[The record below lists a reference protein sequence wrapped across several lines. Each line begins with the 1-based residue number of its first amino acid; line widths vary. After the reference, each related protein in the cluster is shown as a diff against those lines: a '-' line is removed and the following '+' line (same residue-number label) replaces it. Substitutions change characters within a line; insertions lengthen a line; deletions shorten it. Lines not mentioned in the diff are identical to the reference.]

1 MVTIRFPSNVKTG
14 GSNTRLNSQPQLLRL
29 KSGEVKMFASAATM
43 GKSCDLK
50 SKGKLEAHPDWFQAV
65 GEMAAGE
72 LYPLIAKL
80 ECFTDESI
88 DLRPGKPT
96 MIGSEYQNSGRSLK
110 SVRIAW
116 DNQDANGKCRV
127 LISVPGQV
135 ISAMPMLWVRGMAM
149 QIVLAGLKCTRF
161 DATIDDY
168 GKRLNFST
176 LAESLLDGNYSKF
189 RTWNFQYSSKGGISF
204 KLGSRE
210 SPRSTT
216 MYDKA
221 IESEGKINA
230 YRIETKFGGKVA
242 HDVLLGWLMID
253 PDELG
258 ASWED
263 ESAKYLAQSVV
274 GSIDFRDRQLKPDE
288 KNLKRIPRLGWW
300 QEFVTLIEGELYHT
314 APVATPTL
322 QKKSNWHINQAFRS
336 LICAMKGFGDRG
348 QEWLEYRLKMA
359 EITLKP
365 VHLHQIEQFK
375 TEYELYVDKTD
386 FGLPKAA

>member
-1 MVTIRFPSNVKTG
+1 
-14 GSNTRLNSQPQLLRL
+14 
-29 KSGEVKMFASAATM
+29 
-43 GKSCDLK
+43 
-50 SKGKLEAHPDWFQAV
+50 
-65 GEMAAGE
+65 
-72 LYPLIAKL
+72 
-80 ECFTDESI
+80 
-88 DLRPGKPT
+88 
-96 MIGSEYQNSGRSLK
+96 
-110 SVRIAW
+110 
-116 DNQDANGKCRV
+116 
-127 LISVPGQV
+127 
-135 ISAMPMLWVRGMAM
+135 
-149 QIVLAGLKCTRF
+149 
-161 DATIDDY
+161 
-168 GKRLNFST
+168 
-176 LAESLLDGNYSKF
+176 
-189 RTWNFQYSSKGGISF
+189 
-204 KLGSRE
+204 
-210 SPRSTT
+210 